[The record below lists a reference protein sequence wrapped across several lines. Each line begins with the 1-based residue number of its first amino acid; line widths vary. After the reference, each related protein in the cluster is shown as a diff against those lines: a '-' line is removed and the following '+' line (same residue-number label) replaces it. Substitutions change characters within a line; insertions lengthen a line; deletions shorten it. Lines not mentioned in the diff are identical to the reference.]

1 MARLSGLKG
10 TGSQVWPRWT
20 WKASQIHCENDS
32 HNVFKRH
39 FLSNCKNP
47 LNFYQAFFQLKVFK
61 RCLDSFQ
68 LLIKQNDA
76 KWIIRYA
83 HLPIKIESR
92 WRYWKSAVAAVAG
105 QEVYSR
111 QKGRRWSPMSPGSIF
126 VIQMFEFPSWKLLVL
141 QMLRVFRYFSYYH
154 DWLNLFSNHETNQKQ
169 TKKHLAIIYETRER
183 RRPQKVSQYLGID
196 SSSTMA
202 DESVPETKEFHEIV
216 FVGVILRKDTVRIDK
231 IWLRWPELKWTYHFD
246 SDLYSCARV
255 CFQWNME
262 K

>member
-76 KWIIRYA
+76 KWIIRCA
-83 HLPIKIESR
+83 SLPVEIESR

-169 TKKHLAIIYETRER
+169 KKTPCNHLRDARTPPPHKRSRNIWESTPPAPWRTNLYL
-183 RRPQKVSQYLGID
+183 RPKSFMKLFLLVWFW
-196 SSSTMA
+196 
-202 DESVPETKEFHEIV
+202 E
-216 FVGVILRKDTVRIDK
+216 K
-231 IWLRWPELKWTYHFD
+231 IR
-246 SDLYSCARV
+246 
-255 CFQWNME
+255 
-262 K
+262 